1 MCALSEND
9 EYCGLLATDIYNNLK
24 LFGEPRVDSTSIENL
39 VSKYSILNNV
49 FETISSNFIAFQFIR
64 KYYPNIENINSILR
78 NYSDY
83 WLLDLDMNSK
93 LYPEFKLTFK
103 TYENNIR
110 GFLEENE
117 QYEYY
122 QMTNYDSFDV

>member
-1 MCALSEND
+1 MYSSTID
-9 EYCGLLATDIYNNLK
+9 EYYTILAEDIYNNLK

-49 FETISSNFIAFQFIR
+49 IETISSNFISFQSMR
-64 KYYPNIENINSILR
+64 KYYPNVEDIYSTLCNH
-78 NYSDY
+78 SDY
-83 WLLDLDMNSK
+83 WLLDLYMNSK
-93 LYPEFKLTFK
+93 LYPDFKLTFE

-117 QYEYY
+117 QYEYH
-122 QMTNYDSFDV
+122 QMVNYDSFDV